1 MSIRD
6 FAILLV
12 LASVWGASYLFMRIA
27 TPELGPFM
35 TTELRVTLAA
45 LALLLYAAFARFKPE
60 FFKRWKQYLLIG
72 AINAAIPFVL
82 ICSAELHV
90 TASLA
95 SILNA
100 TTPLFTA
107 VVAWAWVK
115 DSLGVK
121 KVIGL
126 LLGILGVTILV
137 GWSPIPV
144 DADLLMSVAFAMLAA
159 LSYAFAGIYSSRAF
173 KGVKPLDVA
182 IGQQIGASL
191 LLLPLALLNLPDK
204 MPSSTAMFSIAGL
217 AVLCTAMAY
226 FLYFGLISR
235 VGPLKTL
242 SVTYLVPIFGV
253 LWGVLF
259 LDETVS
265 LTTFAGLIVIF
276 ISIMLVTNML
286 PSRAKANMK
295 GSLSK

>member
-1 MSIRD
+1 MNAKD
-6 FAILLV
+6 FITLLV

-35 TTELRVTLAA
+35 TTELRVSCAA
-45 LALLLYAAFARFKPE
+45 LALLAYAAFIRYKPE
-60 FFKRWKQYLLIG
+60 FFKRWKQYLIIG

-107 VVAWAWVK
+107 FVAWAWVK
-115 DSLGVK
+115 DPLGVK

-126 LLGILGVTILV
+126 LVGILGVAILV

-144 DADLLMSVAFAMLAA
+144 NATLLYSVAFSLLAA
-159 LSYAFAGIYSSRAF
+159 LSYAFAGIYSSRTF
-173 KGVKPLDVA
+173 KGVKPLEVA
-182 IGQQIGASL
+182 IGQQIGAGV
-191 LLLPLALLNLPDK
+191 LLLPLALLNLPDR
-204 MPSSTAMFSIAGL
+204 MPSVPAVLSIAGL
-217 AVLCTAMAY
+217 ALLCTAMAY
-226 FLYFGLISR
+226 ILYFRLINN
-235 VGPLKTL
+235 VGPVKTL

-259 LDETVS
+259 LDEKVT
-265 LTTFAGLIVIF
+265 LTTFVGLIVIF
-276 ISIMLVTNML
+276 LSIMLVTNML
-286 PSRAKANMK
+286 PGKTKAKVK